1 MGFSSRGNDDHVF
14 RLVGDVEGV
23 HREFILEPGRNR
35 IGSLPENEVSIS
47 ASDISRRHAV
57 IQVNAKAVHLEDLRS
72 TNGTFVNGVQVTRS
86 DLSSDDWIQFG
97 SVLLTLERVGRADLE
112 LGIELNPRPPET
124 DPATEHTTQLGRT
137 RDRYARWHALAN
149 SVADTLFGDHSS
161 NLGPALERF
170 REGLDATAVAVL
182 RLERGTEAKVHAISG
197 HAETIDGSRIDTAIE
212 RLRFEYPGM
221 FAGNYLEEPFPL
233 IVVARSAGSGDV
245 DALVITG
252 GELDQDLVPICE
264 LMLRVLLLM
273 APVVRDDDPSATHLE
288 PQPLVFPAGHVR
300 GVSSAS
306 LAVYEQLQTL
316 RTSTTPVLIIGETGV
331 GKEHVVQILHA
342 SSDCAGGPL
351 RVINCAAI
359 PADLLEAELFGI
371 EAGVA
376 TGVAGR
382 KGAFRE
388 ADGGTL
394 FFDEIGAMP
403 LGLQAKL
410 LRALQEKEVHPVG
423 ARHPVPVDV
432 RIVAATN
439 TDLTAAIKNET
450 FRSDLFYRIA
460 GCEIN
465 VAPLRKRR
473 DDIPALVR
481 VFLESHTTESGKRIR
496 GLSVSALTRLQNAA
510 WPGNVR
516 QLEHEVRRLVSICP
530 DGATIESPMISP
542 EITAA
547 SPLDDE
553 IADDELTLKH
563 HVDALERKLLRRAIN
578 RANGNLARAA
588 RLLGLSRNGL
598 VMKIERLGIGRQ
610 KDAISP

>member
-1 MGFSSRGNDDHVF
+1 MGFSSRGNDDHVY
-14 RLVGDVEGV
+14 RLVGDMEGV
-23 HREFILEPGRNR
+23 HREFILEPGEHRV
-35 IGSLPENEVSIS
+35 GSLPENEVSVA
-47 ASDISRRHAV
+47 ASDVSRRHAV
-57 IQVNAKAVHLEDLRS
+57 IRVNANSVHLEDLKS

-86 DLSSDDWIQFG
+86 DLAPDDWIQFG
-97 SVLLTLERVGRADLE
+97 SVLLTLERVDRGDLA
-112 LGIELNPRPPET
+112 LGIASDSENSNSEAGAER
-124 DPATEHTTQLGRT
+124 TEHTTQLGRT

-149 SVADTLFGDHSS
+149 SVADMLFGDRSS
-161 NLGPALERF
+161 NPGPTLERF
-170 REGLDATAVAVL
+170 REGLNATAVAVL
-182 RLERGTEAKVHAISG
+182 RLERGTEATVHAISG

-212 RLRFEYPGM
+212 RLRFENPGT
-221 FAGNYLEEPFPL
+221 FAGAYLEEPSPL
-233 IVVARSAGSGDV
+233 IVVARSAGPDDL

-252 GELDQDLVPICE
+252 GDLDQDLVPICE
-264 LMLRVLLLM
+264 LVLRILLH
-273 APVVRDDDPSATHLE
+273 AGPVVQDEDLATTHLE
-288 PQPLVFPAGHVR
+288 PEPLVFPAGHVR

-306 LAVYEQLQTL
+306 LAVYEKLQAL

-342 SSDCAGGPL
+342 SSDRADGPL

-359 PADLLEAELFGI
+359 PAELLEAELFGI

-403 LGLQAKL
+403 LALQAKL
-410 LRALQEKEVHPVG
+410 LRALQENEVHPVG

-432 RIVAATN
+432 RIVEATN
-439 TDLTAAIKNET
+439 LDLTAAIKNET
-450 FRSDLFYRIA
+450 FRSDLYYRIA

-553 IADDELTLKH
+553 IADDDLTLKH
-563 HVDALERKLLRRAIN
+563 HVDALERQLLRRAIN

-598 VMKIERLGIGRQ
+598 VMKMQRLNIDKG
-610 KDAISP
+610 